1 MDIAKL
7 KAELAAGHPD
17 TGAYNADDEVA
28 TAQLNEP
35 NRKRPR
41 SSLSG
46 NEMFTA
52 TDPANFAALTDLK
65 RTLWVS
71 WCNTDRDP
79 YNAANMAFV
88 QFIFGTGSQTVTNL
102 AAIRDENVSRGVELG
117 IGIVYPT
124 HVAHARVYHA

>member
-1 MDIAKL
+1 MDIPKL

-17 TGAYNADDEVA
+17 TGAYSADDEVA

-46 NEMFTA
+46 NQMFTA

-65 RTLWVS
+65 RALWIS
-71 WCNTDRDP
+71 WCNTDRNP
-79 YNAANMAFV
+79 YNAANVAFV
-88 QFIFGTGSQTVTNL
+88 QYIFGAGSQTITNL
-102 AAIRDENVSRGVELG
+102 AAIRGETVSRAVELG
-117 IGIVYPT
+117 LGLVYPG
-124 HVAHARVYHA
+124 HIQNARM

>member
-1 MDIAKL
+1 MDIPKL

-17 TGAYNADDEVA
+17 TGAYSADDEVA

-46 NEMFTA
+46 NQMFTA

-65 RTLWVS
+65 RALWIS
-71 WCNTDRDP
+71 WCNTDRNP
-79 YNAANMAFV
+79 YNAANVAFV
-88 QFIFGTGSQTVTNL
+88 QYIFGAGSQTITNL
-102 AAIRDENVSRGVELG
+102 AAIRGETVGRAVELG
-117 IGIVYPT
+117 LGLVYPG
-124 HVAHARVYHA
+124 HIQNARM